1 MINTIQHQQKTI
13 NIKPYKK
20 IKQAK
25 KQGYPIFKTLLKL
38 LFLSVII
45 YNLYMTIQIYNK
57 IPHFTD
63 SENELIMH
71 LEEIPQYELEA
82 LED

>member
-13 NIKPYKK
+13 
-20 IKQAK
+20 
-25 KQGYPIFKTLLKL
+25 GYPIIKTLLKL
-38 LFLSVII
+38 FFLSII
-45 YNLYMTIQIYNK
+45 LYNLYMTIQIYNK

-63 SENELIMH
+63 KENELIIH